1 MNSAWLT
8 SRRGTALSVMR
19 IVISSTFMAHG
30 LQKTLGLL
38 GGKQVPF
45 LSLVGVAGYIEL
57 IGGIL
62 LLIGLFTRPVAFVL
76 CGLMAV
82 AYFMQHAPN
91 GFWPIVNHGEL
102 AVLYCFIFLY
112 LFFSGA
118 GPWSLDAVLHG
129 GGGRN

>member
-1 MNSAWLT
+1 MTGDWLT
-8 SRRGTALSVMR
+8 SRSGTALSAMR
-19 IVISSTFMAHG
+19 IVISFTFMAHG

-45 LSLVGVAGYIEL
+45 LSLMGLAGYLEL

-62 LLIGLFTRPVAFVL
+62 LLIGLFTRPVAFIL
-76 CGLMAV
+76 CGQMAA

-112 LFFSGA
+112 LCFSGA
-118 GPWSLDAVLHG
+118 GPWSLDAVLCG
-129 GGGRN
+129 GGGKN